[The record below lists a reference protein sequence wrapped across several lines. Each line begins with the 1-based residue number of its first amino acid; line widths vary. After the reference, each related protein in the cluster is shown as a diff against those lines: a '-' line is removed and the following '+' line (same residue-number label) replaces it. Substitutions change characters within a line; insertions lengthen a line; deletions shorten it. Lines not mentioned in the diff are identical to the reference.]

1 MENDYEKTDRLFE
14 LHLKYLQKVQKIEK
28 EIELE
33 KQSLEAIDETD
44 EQQFYLDRLE
54 AGLFT
59 LQLVDLVIAF
69 VCNSSKGEIKSRL
82 ELLLSQQSLTFHNVS
97 AIVKEYAK
105 NIGDSEET
113 KMEAKQIEDLASRL
127 TESH

>member
-28 EIELE
+28 QIELE
-33 KQSLEAIDETD
+33 KQSLEETDETD

-69 VCNSSKGEIKSRL
+69 VCNLSKGEIKSRL

>member
-1 MENDYEKTDRLFE
+1 
-14 LHLKYLQKVQKIEK
+14 
-28 EIELE
+28 
-33 KQSLEAIDETD
+33 
-44 EQQFYLDRLE
+44 LE